1 MMRIAPKLA
10 LLAPLSLALLVAA
23 ACGGDEE
30 DTSGQP
36 TVAATTPAN
45 TVITGTPEPTPK
57 PTLSPACAALPTAT
71 GPTATPPEV
80 QVKSYPA
87 KPEMAI
93 DPAKTYLA
101 HVYLEK
107 GHIVM
112 NLLPEIAPEHVNS
125 FVFLANDNYFDGQ
138 VFHRVVKSPTPFV
151 AQTGDPTGTG
161 TGGPGYSL
169 PLEASQTPF
178 DRGAVG
184 AARSSDPNS
193 AGSQW
198 FITLGGAP
206 HLNGQY
212 TVFAQVVAG
221 MEVADCIDQGD
232 RIVEITIEEL

>member
-1 MMRIAPKLA
+1 MNLVPRALVLFGPL
-10 LLAPLSLALLVAA
+10 LLAAA
-23 ACGGDEE
+23 IGACGGDEE
-30 DTSGQP
+30 EGPPDNGSLNT
-36 TVAATTPAN
+36 TAARLTATPQA
-45 TVITGTPEPTPK
+45 TPR
-57 PTLSPACAALPTAT
+57 PTLTEACAALATAGGT
-71 GPTATPPEV
+71 TATPPEV
-80 QVKSYPA
+80 QVKSYTA
-87 KPEMAI
+87 KPEMTI

-107 GHIVM
+107 GHIIM
-112 NLLPEIAPEHVNS
+112 NLLPDIAPEHVNS
-125 FVFLANDNYFDGQ
+125 FVFLAKDNYFDGQ
-138 VFHRVVKSPTPFV
+138 VFHRVVKSPEPFV

-184 AARSSDPNS
+184 AARSQAPDS

-198 FITLGGAP
+198 FITLGAAP

-212 TVFAQVVAG
+212 TVFGQVVAG

-232 RIVEITIEEL
+232 RIVEITIEEIGT